1 MPRQAF
7 LVFAVALALL
17 TGGCKRKA
25 APDTLVLAE
34 ESAASD
40 FDPRMA
46 LDAYSSRVINLL
58 YAGLVSQN
66 ARAELVPD
74 LAQAWSNP
82 DARTYVFT
90 LREGLTFHDGRP
102 LTADDVVYTYT
113 SILDPAFASAKADQ
127 FRDVEHVRA
136 LDARTVEFRLKQPFS
151 PFLQSLTTGIV
162 PKGAG
167 PELSRR
173 PIGAGPFKLVDF
185 DPGARVTL
193 GAFER
198 YHGGRPKIR
207 RLVIKTVPN
216 DTTRILELRKGSV
229 QLLVNSVPPDALA
242 KLRAEPALQLIEQP
256 GLNVSYLGF
265 NLADPVLRHVA
276 VRRAIAR
283 AVDREMIIRH
293 LLGGGAVTTA
303 TVLSPLLW
311 AHAPTLPVEPF
322 DPASARRLLDEA
334 GYRDPDGAGP
344 LPRFKITY
352 KTSTNPLR
360 RRVAEAIGEQ
370 LRVVGIGVEVRS
382 FEFATFFDDI
392 KKGNFQLY
400 SLVWVGIVE
409 PDALYNMFHSASMPP
424 AGANRGRYANP
435 RIDELLERGRR
446 ILDLTERRAIYV
458 EAQRALAEDLP
469 YVTLWVQNDVAV
481 ASRRL
486 KGFTLYPGGDYTG
499 LIHAWVE
506 QPPP

>member
-1 MPRQAF
+1 MLRPAF
-7 LVFAVALALL
+7 PVLAIALALAA
-17 TGGCKRKA
+17 GGCKRKA

-34 ESAASD
+34 ESAATD
-40 FDPRMA
+40 FDPRAA

-66 ARAELVPD
+66 AQAEIVPD
-74 LAQAWSNP
+74 LASAWTYP

-90 LREGLTFHDGRP
+90 LRDGLTFHDGRR
-102 LTADDVVYTYT
+102 LTADDVVYTFT
-113 SILDPAFASAKADQ
+113 SILDPAFGSPKADQ
-127 FRDVEHVRA
+127 FRDVESVKA

-173 PIGAGPFKLVDF
+173 PVGAGPFKLIDF

-193 GAFER
+193 GAFEH
-198 YHGGRPKIR
+198 YHGGRPRIR
-207 RLVIKTVPN
+207 RLVIKAVPN

-242 KLRAEPALQLIEQP
+242 KLRAESDLQLIEQP

-265 NLADPVLRHVA
+265 NFEDSALRNVK

-283 AVDREMIIRH
+283 AVDRDSIIRH

-303 TVLSPLLW
+303 TVLAPLLW
-311 AHAPTLPVEPF
+311 AHAPTLPAEPY

-344 LPRFKITY
+344 RGRFKLTY

-360 RRVAEAIGEQ
+360 RRIAEAIGEQ
-370 LRVVGIGVEVRS
+370 LRAVGIDVEVRS

-435 RIDELLERGRR
+435 RIDDLLERGRR
-446 ILDLTERRAIYV
+446 TLAPPARRAIYI
-458 EAQRALAEDLP
+458 EAQRVLAEELP

-486 KGFTLYPGGDYTG
+486 QGFTLYPGGDYTG
-499 LIHAWVE
+499 LIHAWME
-506 QPPP
+506 QQSP